1 MGLQEVSENRSMNE
15 ITLKLK
21 SLRNLSKTRLTFL
34 AIFLTVKRALIK
46 VEFWQ
51 FLLIACLINV
61 GLKLLVEQL
70 ALILT
75 TERPVQYDF
84 DMDFLNKFMWIVVIV
99 PLLESFFFVII
110 ELYKLVL
117 SRILRK
123 PKRLMTL
130 LPVVIASALVFAST
144 HNQNTFHLIYAV
156 SGGLVYSIFYLLAQL
171 RKESGLLVIYL
182 VHAFWNLLVL
192 LTENF

>member
-1 MGLQEVSENRSMNE
+1 MNE